1 MSKDTMESEWEEV
14 QSGGWAKFVAAG
26 DQAQ

>member
-1 MSKDTMESEWEEV
+1 MSKDTQTQEWEEV
-14 QSGGWAKFVAAG
+14 QSGGWAKFIAAG